1 MRDESMMELGAELD
15 EKFAGLVK
23 NCMVSGSIDQGLY
36 VKYDVKRGLRDS
48 DGRGVLTG
56 LTEVSDVVAMEED
69 GAGVR
74 TPIDGKLINGNKK
87 KRFLFEEA
95 TYLLLFGEL
104 PGAEELESF
113 IKILGSLR
121 ELSGHFVRD
130 VIMKSPPENL
140 MNALQKC
147 IVLLYSYDE
156 NPDDVS

>member
-1 MRDESMMELGAELD
+1 M
-15 EKFAGLVK
+15 
-23 NCMVSGSIDQGLY
+23 
-36 VKYDVKRGLRDS
+36 
-48 DGRGVLTG
+48 
-56 LTEVSDVVAMEED
+56 
-69 GAGVR
+69 
-74 TPIDGKLINGNKK
+74 INGNKK

-130 VIMKSPPENL
+130 VIMKLPAGNL

-147 IVLLYSYDE
+147 IVLL
-156 NPDDVS
+156 VLVR